1 MKVTERM
8 VLIVPGL
15 LFTQA
20 YCPPFML
27 PMFGAVYYPST
38 LEKENLMT
46 LLIRKYSLVCI
57 FLFVPFLTKA
67 QQNLA
72 DSLFSTQ
79 DYYQASLSYERAL
92 YVNDQPELRNSLLLK
107 KTYCLKALSW
117 YEEAYKNLL
126 RANLFTDSDSSNFEH
141 RYEIVLNAYLA
152 GDYDIAYNHIKQLN
166 HFIESEIFLMRA
178 AYLEILILNEMLKWD
193 EAKDRLVAYN
203 TSHQVDINVDSLYEF
218 LKKPQIRKLKK
229 TESLATIAPGL
240 VQVREGKVLQGLT
253 SAAIRGSLVYLVIK
267 ELIAHYLFSG
277 AFTGVAVYYL
287 FYQGGV
293 QYAIKLTQQR
303 NAEKIEAYNRGIRN
317 IILDKEL
324 SIINR

>member
-27 PMFGAVYYPST
+27 PMFGAVYYQST

-46 LLIRKYSLVCI
+46 QLIRKYSLVCI

-107 KTYCLKALSW
+107 KTYCLKALGW
-117 YEEAYKNLL
+117 HEEAYKNLL

-166 HFIESEIFLMRA
+166 HFIESDKLLLRA

-193 EAKDRLVAYN
+193 EAKDRLAAYN
-203 TSHQVDINVDSLYEF
+203 TSHQVDINVDSLYKF
-218 LKKPQIRKLKK
+218 LKKPKIRKLKK
-229 TESLATIAPGL
+229 TESLATFAPGL

-253 SAAIRGSLVYLVIK
+253 SAAIRGSLIYYMAL
-267 ELIAHYLFSG
+267 ELGNHYFFSGFFSG
-277 AFTGVAVYYL
+277 AALYYL

-293 QYAIKLTQQR
+293 KYAINVTQQH
-303 NAEKIEAYNRGIRN
+303 NAKKIEGYNREIRN
-317 IILDKEL
+317 ILLVNEI
-324 SIINR
+324 SIFNR